1 MYFFKKYKDR
11 MIVALVAVILLIII
25 GLTNSD
31 RLGLTSGEK
40 LLGNLLTPLNKVTSS
55 IGNRVSGFFS
65 NIGNVWTLMEE
76 NEEQKILIAKLEE
89 ENRKMEDIIGKS
101 DFLRME
107 RALIENASLNFK
119 SAAII
124 AKEPGNWYDR
134 FIIDKGLNDGLEKG
148 DTVVQGVE
156 VEKNLVQKGLVGRI
170 SDLGDNWAKVTSIID
185 ELNTVSFK
193 ISRTQDGGV
202 LSGSV
207 HNEVSGYLFDSK
219 ADVIVGDKVFTSGL
233 GGIFE
238 KDIYI
243 GEVEEVVYIEEEL
256 MKRIVVK
263 PAIDFKKLYDV
274 FIIID

>member
-1 MYFFKKYKDR
+1 
-11 MIVALVAVILLIII
+11 MIVTLVAVILLIII

-31 RLGLTSGEK
+31 RLGLTSGENMI
-40 LLGNLLTPLNKVTSS
+40 GNVLAPLNKVTSS

-65 NIGNVWTLMEE
+65 NIGNVWKLMEE

-89 ENRKMEDIIGKS
+89 ENRIMEDIIGKS
-101 DFLRME
+101 DFLRRE
-107 RALIENASLNFK
+107 RALIENASLNFI
-119 SAAII
+119 SGTII

-134 FIIDKGLNDGLEKG
+134 FIIDRGLNDGLKKG

-156 VEKNLVQKGLVGRI
+156 IEKNLVQKGLVGRI
-170 SDLGDNWAKVTSIID
+170 SDVGDNWAKVTSIID

-193 ISRTQDGGV
+193 ITRTQDGGV

-233 GGIFE
+233 GGVFE

-243 GEVEEVVYIEEEL
+243 GEVEEVVYVEEEL